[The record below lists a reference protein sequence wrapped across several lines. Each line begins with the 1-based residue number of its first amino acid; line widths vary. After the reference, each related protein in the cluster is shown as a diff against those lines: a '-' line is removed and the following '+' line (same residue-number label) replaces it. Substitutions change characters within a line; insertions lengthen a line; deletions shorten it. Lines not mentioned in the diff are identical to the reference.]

1 MKKKILSLFL
11 CVAMLCAML
20 PMMAVSASA
29 EAPEGWDYA
38 TADTTATADWYDA
51 EATTLEINSAADLL
65 AFAAKIQATAR
76 ADASVGPFNG
86 KTVKLM
92 KNIDL
97 NPGWDASTKSA
108 TGANIVWPVHNQRMF
123 NGMFD
128 GNGKTIRG
136 VYMTST
142 DFDTGMFGMV
152 GGGTEAN
159 PSGVKDLTLENFY
172 GINTKNGGNG
182 ALRFGA
188 LFGSANAEHIGSGY
202 VLVENVH
209 LTDSVYLVHS
219 AATPNAEVGGYFGKI
234 MWQGNSNHMTVEIKN
249 SSFDGDITSAAG
261 KVGAFVGYA
270 CGFDKL
276 IMDGCTFGGTI
287 CATEKI
293 GGLIGEASQFNAS
306 FKVAVDIKNCVSKG
320 TIDISNAAS
329 VVRWCKVGGFIGN
342 IDTGSTIKIDD
353 SAFVGTLYSKNGTS
367 MFGGF
372 CGYIKASSVT
382 VNNSLAAG
390 KVQHAQNRGASFA
403 GDIES
408 DSTVTLQNVVLFS
421 EVRPGGYTWQWSGA
435 LAGFC
440 ASKNVTLKNVLYSDT
455 YSNYVTAGYILTDPE
470 SIQTLYGGN
479 YTAYGD
485 TLSDFY
491 GADAYENYFKHH
503 LIPWGNYYSEPSA
516 SVPAPTGAT
525 SAAANK
531 YLPAKAETGYP
542 LVTYPSL
549 TNVKYVSYDNR
560 FDMDPAGALVA
571 AMGEAGLTSA
581 NGWTLTT
588 TNGPIPTA
596 VLDKIDLV
604 NTPANAKTQFKG
616 FQGSQ
621 IADGKYN
628 VRLIGLVD
636 GLDPK
641 EVGFRV
647 IVRYNDGIEANV
659 TTTSSVYTS
668 VIGGARTYTV
678 AELGGDADDYI
689 FALNV
694 NGIQESKGVVTVEV
708 TTFHVKDDV
717 TTIGQTQVFTVDPAN
732 DLPKA
737 GV

>member
-65 AFAAKIQATAR
+65 AFAAKVQETAGR
-76 ADASVGPFNG
+76 VSSASGPFNG
-86 KTVKLM
+86 KTIVLN

-97 NPGWDASTKSA
+97 NPNWSYDTSTGTLS
-108 TGANIVWPVHNQRMF
+108 GVDIVWPVNKQVSFH
-123 NGMFD
+123 GMFD
-128 GNGKTIRG
+128 GQGHTIRG
-136 VYMTST
+136 ISITATAQDV
-142 DFDTGMFGMV
+142 GMFGMA
-152 GGGTEAN
+152 GGGTEAA
-159 PSGVKDLTLENFY
+159 PA
-172 GINTKNGGNG
+172 GIKNVTIDNYYSVNSRTDTQ
-182 ALRFGA
+182 ARFGV
-188 LFGSANAEHIGSGY
+188 LFGSVNAEHLGNSY
-202 VLVENVH
+202 VIIDNVNVGQ
-209 LTDSVYLVHS
+209 SVYIVKD
-219 AATPNAEVGGYFGKI
+219 AVGQSI
-234 MWQGNSNHMTVEIKN
+234 
-249 SSFDGDITSAAG
+249 
-261 KVGAFVGYA
+261 
-270 CGFDKL
+270 
-276 IMDGCTFGGTI
+276 
-287 CATEKI
+287 
-293 GGLIGEASQFNAS
+293 
-306 FKVAVDIKNCVSKG
+306 
-320 TIDISNAAS
+320 
-329 VVRWCKVGGFIGN
+329 GGFIGKVMWPSSN
-342 IDTGSTIKIDD
+342 SLTVKISNSSFAGEVISLGADVAGGN
-353 SAFVGTLYSKNGTS
+353 SASHVGGFVGTAVGAVELQNCVFKGKIKGIQGQNSPTTIGGMIGSAELFNTPYQSATITGCVSSGIIDLSGVTVTNGTTRWCMVGGMVGRVTS
-367 MFGGF
+367 GKTLEITNSAMVGSITGLAHSEIGGF
-372 CGYIKASSVT
+372 VGNIAGT
-382 VNNSLAAG
+382 VNAD
-390 KVQHAQNRGASFA
+390 KVLFSGTTRHTQNRGGAFA
-403 GDIES
+403 GQI
-408 DSTVTLQNVVLFS
+408 DSTAVITLQNSALVGTVQ
-421 EVRPGGYTWQWSGA
+421 PGGYTWEWAGA
-435 LAGFC
+435 LTGYS
-440 ASKNVTLKNVLYSDT
+440 ASANVTLTNVIYSDT
-455 YSNYVTAGYILTDPE
+455 YSNVVGAGYVLEDTTDL
-470 SIQTLYGGN
+470 SSVYGE
-479 YTAYGD
+479 D
-485 TLSDFY
+485 
-491 GADAYENYFKHH
+491 YEYFQHH
-503 LIPWGNYYSEPSA
+503 LLPFGNYYKNS
-516 SVPAPTGAT
+516 
-525 SAAANK
+525 NNQ
-531 YLPAKAETGYP
+531 YLPSSTKQSGAPAYP
-542 LVTYPSL
+542 TLNT
-549 TNVKYVSYDNR
+549 VKYIPYADR

-616 FQGSQ
+616 FQGTQ

-668 VIGGARTYTV
+668 VIGGAKTYTV

-694 NGIQESKGVVTVEV
+694 NGIPESKGVVTVEV